1 MWRIVYSICSSSL
14 FFIVPNESGGTKETV
29 SSKQDYETCEM
40 KKTSN
45 VTLLNMTSYL
55 RNIPKNI
62 LQIWVKSLIFAVNR
76 F

>member
-1 MWRIVYSICSSSL
+1 MCSICSSSL

-29 SSKQDYETCEM
+29 SSKQDYETCEK

-55 RNIPKNI
+55 QKNI
-62 LQIWVKSLIFAVNR
+62 LQIWVRSLKFAVIR